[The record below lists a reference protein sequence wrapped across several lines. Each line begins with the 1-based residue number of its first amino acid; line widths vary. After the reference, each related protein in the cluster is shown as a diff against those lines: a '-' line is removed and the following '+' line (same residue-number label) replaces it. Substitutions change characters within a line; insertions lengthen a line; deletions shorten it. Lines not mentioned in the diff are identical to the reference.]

1 MRRYQLNEREQE
13 YQLRAVYVPTI
24 AWYLAVAAYIECEIN
39 LEKTLLL
46 IQEAA
51 RPLLNDAHK
60 CTLMREQA
68 IELNNHLPEIFAPDG
83 TVSGLNCEA
92 TDFV

>member
-1 MRRYQLNEREQE
+1 
-13 YQLRAVYVPTI
+13 
-24 AWYLAVAAYIECEIN
+24 
-39 LEKTLLL
+39 
-46 IQEAA
+46 
-51 RPLLNDAHK
+51 
-60 CTLMREQA
+60 MREQA